1 MSPNLV
7 AGSASNA
14 TPLGSGMETDAVVQ
28 AILQQW
34 QEVKTEHGTVA
45 RTFTQCAQ
53 AWPSASNV
61 KLEGMES
68 AIHILRQASDYLHEG
83 MTRLSSITD
92 QKCDTEKV
100 QQAVAEVMV
109 TLQRHQA
116 ACGEG
121 SRRAETVASRVDEL
135 AGEAANVRGR
145 LEGLERR
152 VGMEGQ
158 T

>member
-1 MSPNLV
+1 
-7 AGSASNA
+7 
-14 TPLGSGMETDAVVQ
+14 METDAGVQ

-53 AWPSASNV
+53 PRPLASHA

-68 AIHILRQASDYLHEG
+68 AIHILRQACDYLHEV
-83 MTRLSSITD
+83 TD

-109 TLQRHQA
+109 TLQRCQA

-121 SRRAETVASRVDEL
+121 SRRAETVASRVDEFS
-135 AGEAANVRGR
+135 GEAANIRGR
-145 LEGLERR
+145 LEGLECR

-158 T
+158 QHEVST